1 MDGMQN
7 LLSDLILFR
16 LPEGSLP
23 QRLLSSDA
31 AARSELVVRAVHGG
45 WQGDLWH
52 CCLVLARL

>member
-31 AARSELVVRAVHGG
+31 ARRARR
-45 WQGDLWH
+45 
-52 CCLVLARL
+52 LAG

>member
-31 AARSELVVRAVHGG
+31 AARSELVVARPARYGAPARA
-45 WQGDLWH
+45 L
-52 CCLVLARL
+52 

>member
-31 AARSELVVRAVHGG
+31 AARSELVVPCAGARRERKP
-45 WQGDLWH
+45 
-52 CCLVLARL
+52 VLARL

>member
-31 AARSELVVRAVHGG
+31 AAPVSYTHLTLPTTERV
-45 WQGDLWH
+45 
-52 CCLVLARL
+52 

>member
-23 QRLLSSDA
+23 QRLLSSIHRT
-31 AARSELVVRAVHGG
+31 RS
-45 WQGDLWH
+45 LWS
-52 CCLVLARL
+52 

>member
-31 AARSELVVRAVHGG
+31 AGAQRARRPRRARR
-45 WQGDLWH
+45 
-52 CCLVLARL
+52 LAG